1 MKLNN
6 NWIGKLLLAVL
17 MLTAS
22 SVVNGEVFW
31 DFQLGGNYRSFT
43 PKYVDYD
50 GEIKSAE
57 TSDKQNSYELMTGF
71 GLYIPLGK
79 TSPWIIETG
88 LRYRY
93 ALIYPC
99 FENEA
104 YTYWNGTDTP
114 TYANIKY
121 TLADY
126 GHGHTLEIPLKLNYE
141 WKWSSKNSLRFG
153 LGAYGSYLL
162 TGQITG
168 QCDSYDMGGSF
179 VVGIEPSITYSHR
192 CVSFGFHYHNPLF
205 YEQFDNLLGSAF
217 TFTFALKF
225 KSSAWKY
232 IGLGV
237 ATAAT
242 VGAGVAALYESTNG
256 GGNNQDNS
264 GSYSSGSSSS
274 SSSKSEGNKYSISE
288 QQSYNADKSTYAK
301 YDSMLSQVFAGNRE
315 ASSSEIKDWQSKM
328 KKLRTK
334 WEAKGKSFPK
344 SSNESR

>member
-1 MKLNN
+1 M
-6 NWIGKLLLAVL
+6 IGRLLFAAL
-17 MLTAS
+17 MLTVCNIAKS
-22 SVVNGEVFW
+22 EVFW
-31 DFQLGGNYRSFT
+31 DFQLGGMPRSVT
-43 PKYVDYD
+43 PKYADYD

-57 TSDKQNSYELMTGF
+57 TSDKQNSFELMTGF

-99 FENEA
+99 FENE
-104 YTYWNGTDTP
+104 TYIEWNGINAP
-114 TYANIKY
+114 IYENKKY
-121 TLADY
+121 RVADDY
-126 GHGHTLEIPLKLNYE
+126 GHGHTLELPLKVNYE
-141 WKWSSKNSLRFG
+141 WKWNSKNSLRFG
-153 LGAYGSYLL
+153 MGVYGSYIL
-162 TGQITG
+162 TGQSGNYETNG
-168 QCDSYDMGGSF
+168 NF
-179 VVGIEPSITYSHR
+179 FVGIEPSITYSHR

-205 YEQFDNLLGSAF
+205 YEQFDNLLGSGF

-242 VGAGVAALYESTNG
+242 IGAGVAALYESTNG
-256 GGNNQDNS
+256 GSNSQEDS

-274 SSSKSEGNKYSISE
+274 SSSSSKSKGDKNSISE
-288 QQSYNADKSTYAK
+288 QQSYNTDKRTYAN

-315 ASSSEIKDWQSKM
+315 ASSSEIKNWQSKM
-328 KKLRTK
+328 KQLRTK
-334 WEAKGKSFPK
+334 WEARGKSFPK